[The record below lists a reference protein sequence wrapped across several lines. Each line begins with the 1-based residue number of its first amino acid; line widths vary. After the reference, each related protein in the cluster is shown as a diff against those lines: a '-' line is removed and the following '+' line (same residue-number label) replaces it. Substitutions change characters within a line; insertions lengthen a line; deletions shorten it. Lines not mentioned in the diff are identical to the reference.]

1 MTGEFQVKVPFLCAL
16 ALGLSVAF
24 VPGAAVGE
32 TGDTAAQPAKEK
44 KVCRSYKVTGSLTR
58 RTRICRTEAEWR
70 EVDAATYKGV
80 SDMQGSAG
88 GAAKCIGLNCDRAPG
103 M

>member
-1 MTGEFQVKVPFLCAL
+1 VKVPFLCAL
-16 ALGLSVAF
+16 ALGLGVAF
-24 VPGAAVGE
+24 VPGAAVAENSDGE
-32 TGDTAAQPAKEK
+32 AKAAKEK

-58 RTRICRTEAEWR
+58 RTRICRTEAEWK

-80 SDMQGSAG
+80 SDMQGSAS
-88 GAAKCIGLNCDRAPG
+88 GAGKCIGLNCDMAPG

>member
-1 MTGEFQVKVPFLCAL
+1 MKVPFLSAL
-16 ALGLSVAF
+16 ALGLAVVMA
-24 VPGAAVGE
+24 PGAAFAE
-32 TGDTAAQPAKEK
+32 DGDADAKPAKEK

-58 RTRICRTEAEWR
+58 RTRICRTEAEWK

-80 SDMQGSAG
+80 SDMQSSAG
-88 GAAKCIGLNCDRAPG
+88 GAGKCIGLNCDRAPG

>member
-1 MTGEFQVKVPFLCAL
+1 LKIAFVSAV
-16 ALGLSVAF
+16 ALGLAF
-24 VPGAAVGE
+24 VVAPGAAVAQGS
-32 TGDTAAQPAKEK
+32 AAEAAPVKEK

-58 RTRICRTEAEWR
+58 RTRICRTETEWK

-80 SDMQGSAG
+80 SDMQNSAG
-88 GAAKCIGLNCDRAPG
+88 GAGKCIGLNCDRAPG

>member
-1 MTGEFQVKVPFLCAL
+1 MKVPFLSAL
-16 ALGLSVAF
+16 ALGFAVA
-24 VPGAAVGE
+24 VAPGAALAEDSDV
-32 TGDTAAQPAKEK
+32 DAKPAKEK

-58 RTRICRTEAEWR
+58 RTRICRTEAEWK

-80 SDMQGSAG
+80 SDMQSSAS
-88 GAAKCIGLNCDRAPG
+88 GAGKCIGLNCDMAPG